1 MNAWVRRVTFT
12 THHTSIPAPET
23 SIVRFWCVQQH
34 NDALPQLRIP
44 SLESV
49 VQEPPLALQLSE
61 RALDDYPGF
70 KPVRVEA
77 LSVSILRIMKAH
89 YQLGP

>member
-34 NDALPQLRIP
+34 TMMLFHNRV
-44 SLESV
+44 SRV
-49 VQEPPLALQLSE
+49 LSPWCKN
-61 RALDDYPGF
+61 L
-70 KPVRVEA
+70 
-77 LSVSILRIMKAH
+77 H
-89 YQLGP
+89 

>member
-1 MNAWVRRVTFT
+1 MCTA
-12 THHTSIPAPET
+12 A
-23 SIVRFWCVQQH
+23 H